1 MDAARQIRQRIIWII
16 LRAFLAVLLVIL
28 LVIVVTTAI
37 LLSTGSNYSPFD
49 EIPTVLQ
56 AKGYYVG
63 HGSWGGVEAV
73 FTDDPLAPAIT
84 LLDADRHIIIDHGNP
99 DAPTVG
105 TFYQSTKEDILIDLT
120 SQGSTVGTIVID
132 RTAMRSRD
140 GGLSRLLILLSLL
153 SIFLALL
160 ATVLIGLLS
169 RNVITPLADV
179 IAASR
184 EVAAGKLGTRVSVR
198 GPQDL
203 QVMTDSFNQMAD
215 SLERNEIT
223 RHNTLTDIAHELRTP
238 ITAIR
243 GWLEGMLDGVY
254 PADEKH
260 ISLALKASYLLGGLV
275 DDLRLLTLAE
285 SGQLSFDI
293 RETNLA
299 SLAEQV
305 REMFAAE
312 AAEKSITLRLEP
324 APRDFLV
331 LADHQRT
338 EQVVGNLVGNALR
351 YIPEGGEIRI
361 SLDQEGDQVSLS
373 IEDSGPGIPE
383 EDLPFIFERFWRR
396 DKSRARSSGGSGLG
410 LTIARQLIDA
420 QGGRIRAENR
430 PGSGLKMVIF
440 LPSARIAK

>member
-1 MDAARQIRQRIIWII
+1 MDAARQIRQRIIWLI
-16 LRAFLAVLLVIL
+16 LRAFLAVLLVTL

-37 LLSTGSNYSPFD
+37 LLSTSSNNFPFD
-49 EIPTVLQ
+49 EIPAVSQ
-56 AKGYYVG
+56 AKGYYLG
-63 HGSWGGVEAV
+63 HGSWDGVEVIFAN
-73 FTDDPLAPAIT
+73 DSLAPAIT
-84 LLDADRHIIIDHGNP
+84 LLDADRRIIIDHGSP
-99 DAPTVG
+99 DTPAVG
-105 TFYQSTKEDILIDLT
+105 TFYQSAQEDILIDLT
-120 SQGSTVGTIVID
+120 AQGSMVGSLIID
-132 RTAMRSRD
+132 RSVMPSQNGAIMRV
-140 GGLSRLLILLSLL
+140 LIPISLL
-153 SIFLALL
+153 SVFLALL

-184 EVAAGKLGTRVSVR
+184 AVAAGKLETRVAVR

-203 QVMTDSFNQMAD
+203 QIMTDSFNQMAA
-215 SLERNEIT
+215 SLERNELT
-223 RHNTLTDIAHELRTP
+223 RRNTLADIAHELRTP

-260 ISLALKASYLLGGLV
+260 ISLALRASYLLGRLV

-299 SLAEQV
+299 SVVEQV

-312 AAEKSITLRLEP
+312 AAEKSISLMLEP
-324 APRDFLV
+324 ATGDFWI

-338 EQVVGNLVGNALR
+338 EQVVGNLIGNALR
-351 YIPEGGEIRI
+351 YIPEGGEIRL
-361 SLDQEGDQVSLS
+361 SLAQEGDRVSLL
-373 IEDSGPGIPE
+373 IQDNGPGIPD
-383 EDLPFIFERFWRR
+383 EDLPHIFDRFWRK

-410 LTIARQLIDA
+410 LTIAEQLIES
-420 QGGRIRAENR
+420 QGGKIWAENR
-430 PGSGLKMVIF
+430 PEGGLKMVIS

>member
-16 LRAFLAVLLVIL
+16 LRAFMAVLLVTL
-28 LVIVVTTAI
+28 LLIVVTTAI
-37 LLSTGSNYSPFD
+37 LLSTNSNYFPFD
-49 EIPTVLQ
+49 EIPAVSQ
-56 AKGYYVG
+56 AKGYYAG
-63 HGSWGGVEAV
+63 HGSWDGVEAI
-73 FTDDPLAPAIT
+73 FADDPLAPAIT
-84 LLDADRHIIIDHGNP
+84 LLDAEGHIVMDHGSP

-105 TFYQSTKEDILIDLT
+105 TLYQSGEEDILVDLT
-120 SQGSTVGTIVID
+120 VQGSTAGTIIID
-132 RTAMRSRD
+132 RSAMPSQNGALRRILVP
-140 GGLSRLLILLSLL
+140 LSVLSG
-153 SIFLALL
+153 FLALL

-223 RHNTLTDIAHELRTP
+223 RRNTLTDIAHELRTP
-238 ITAIR
+238 ITAMR

-260 ISLALKASYLLGGLV
+260 ISLALKASYLLGALV
-275 DDLRLLTLAE
+275 DDLRLLTLVE

-312 AAEKSITLRLEP
+312 AAEKSITLRLEAP
-324 APRDFLV
+324 ARDVLV

-338 EQVVGNLVGNALR
+338 EQVIGNLVGNALR
-351 YIPEGGEIRI
+351 YIPEGGEIRL
-361 SLDQEGDQVSLS
+361 SLAQEGDQVSLS
-373 IEDSGPGIPE
+373 IEDNGPGIPE
-383 EDLPFIFERFWRR
+383 EDLPHIFERFWRR
-396 DKSRARSSGGSGLG
+396 DRSRARSSGGSGLG
-410 LTIARQLIDA
+410 LTIARQLIES

-430 PGSGLKMVIF
+430 PGGGLKMVIS
-440 LPSARIAK
+440 LPSARIAR